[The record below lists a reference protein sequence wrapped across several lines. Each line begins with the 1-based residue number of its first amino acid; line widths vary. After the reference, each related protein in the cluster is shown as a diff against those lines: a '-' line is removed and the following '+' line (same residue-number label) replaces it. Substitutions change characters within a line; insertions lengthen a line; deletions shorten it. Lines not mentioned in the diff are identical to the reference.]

1 MSMTLEQ
8 IANRAAVARRQHAQY
23 VNFVERCE
31 RILQQAHDLGWRVT
45 LMLNDERAIRGA
57 ESLLGAS
64 LRTDFKPS
72 TPLSRLIYGV

>member
-1 MSMTLEQ
+1 MTLEQ
-8 IANRAAVARRQHAQY
+8 IATRAAVAKRQHTQY
-23 VNFVERCE
+23 VPFVERCE

-45 LMLNDERAIRGA
+45 LALNDERSIRGA

-72 TPLSRLIYGV
+72 TALSRLIYGI